1 MLVEPMDEILKCDH
15 VSYLFIYLFIYLWTI
30 FNRAS
35 TEQWCY
41 KVIMLYK
48 MFLIFELVDEILT
61 GVTIQ
66 MEASVCEVLSCGA
79 DYFAVQSGSNF

>member
-1 MLVEPMDEILKCDH
+1 
-15 VSYLFIYLFIYLWTI
+15 
-30 FNRAS
+30 
-35 TEQWCY
+35 
-41 KVIMLYK
+41 MLYK

-61 GVTIQ
+61 SVTIQ